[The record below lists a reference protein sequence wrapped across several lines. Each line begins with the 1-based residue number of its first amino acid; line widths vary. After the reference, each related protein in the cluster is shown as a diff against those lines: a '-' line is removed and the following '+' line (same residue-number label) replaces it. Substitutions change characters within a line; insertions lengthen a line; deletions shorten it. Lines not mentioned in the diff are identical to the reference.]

1 MARGAKTIPTHLKI
15 ISGTARKDRINEKE
29 PEYAAPASLLPP
41 PELDKL
47 AAEKWN
53 ELAPLL
59 NHAGVLKI
67 TDLDCLAAFC
77 RAYSRW
83 RRAEKFVDE
92 KGLVVPAANGSLQKN
107 PAITV
112 INESLRQMA
121 MFGSSLGLDPSSRT
135 RVMGK
140 DKQGKGNPFDTF

>member
-1 MARGAKTIPTHLKI
+1 MARGAKTIPTHLKVV
-15 ISGTARKDRINEKE
+15 SGTARKDRINEKE
-29 PEYAAPASLLPP
+29 PEYAAPNSLSPP
-41 PELDKL
+41 LELDKL

-59 NHAGVLKI
+59 DEAGVLKV

-83 RRAEKFVDE
+83 RRAEELVDQL
-92 KGLVVPAANGSLQKN
+92 GLVVPAANGSPQKN

-121 MFGSSLGLDPSSRT
+121 MFGSSLGLDPSSRA

-140 DKQGKGNPFDTF
+140 DKGKKKNPFSDF